1 MVVTE
6 ADGAE
11 AGLTAWAAAM
21 RDQAPFHM
29 ALVDCQMPGKDGFYF
44 IEQLVSTQGS
54 ATAAIFMLSSDN
66 RPGDR
71 VRCEAL
77 GVRRYMLKPI
87 SRHALLRVLAES
99 FNQTGSAPQPQ
110 MSIMEPS
117 AVAPGRGINILVA
130 EDNEDNQMLI
140 QSYIKKTPH
149 QLTLAENGAVA
160 VEKFEAGAYD
170 LVFMDVQMPVMDG
183 YRATAMIRQWE
194 QEHHRIPIRIIALTA
209 NAFAEDVQKSLAAG
223 CDSHL
228 TKPIKKATLLAA
240 IEEVASSLALTV

>member
-1 MVVTE
+1 
-6 ADGAE
+6 
-11 AGLTAWAAAM
+11 
-21 RDQAPFHM
+21 
-29 ALVDCQMPGKDGFYF
+29 
-44 IEQLVSTQGS
+44 
-54 ATAAIFMLSSDN
+54 
-66 RPGDR
+66 
-71 VRCEAL
+71 
-77 GVRRYMLKPI
+77 
-87 SRHALLRVLAES
+87 
-99 FNQTGSAPQPQ
+99 

-130 EDNEDNQMLI
+130 EDNEDNQMLS

-160 VEKFEAGAYD
+160 VETFEAGAYD

-194 QEHHRIPIRIIALTA
+194 REYHRIPVRIIVLTA
-209 NAFAEDVQKSLAAG
+209 NAFTEDVQKSLAAG

-240 IEEVASSLALTV
+240 IDEVASSPALTA